1 MKTFIKYENLH
12 KQKITDNNFEKMDAL
27 RDLFDERI
35 IEIMT
40 LFMENPGKKFFLS
53 DVANKSKV
61 NITTTFRILNRLV
74 KKGFIKS
81 SIIGKTRA
89 YELEQN
95 QKTMQLLKLLKKE
108 DDPLQTFIEFM
119 SNFPRLKKIILESRE
134 KRGAKVVLVG
144 NFLSKEKIEKKVN
157 DIRDKYN
164 FYIKFAEI
172 SKDQYT
178 KLKGFKSYGL
188 DEKTIWTKENSD

>member
-1 MKTFIKYENLH
+1 
-12 KQKITDNNFEKMDAL
+12 MDAL

-53 DVANKSKV
+53 DVANKTKINV
-61 NITTTFRILNRLV
+61 TTTFRILNRLV
-74 KKGFIKS
+74 DKGFIRS

-95 QKTMQLLKLLKKE
+95 KKTLELLKLLKKE
-108 DDPLQTFIEFM
+108 DDPLQLFM
-119 SNFPRLKKIILESRE
+119 ETVTNFPRLKKIILESRE
-134 KRGAKVVLVG
+134 KRGAKLILVG
-144 NFLSKEKIEKKVN
+144 NFLSREKFEKKAN
-157 DIRDKYN
+157 EIKN
-164 FYIKFAEI
+164 KTGFEIKFVEFTEE
-172 SKDQYT
+172 QYK

-188 DEKTIWTKENSD
+188 EERIIWKAEDESS